1 MLKRYRAAA
10 PSDSPLVADYLR
22 ACGRRVWRGRALG
35 TLGLVL
41 LGGIVLLWNRIDRQ
55 TGYPPSLIAKG
66 LPVQLGLGRLPGPLR
81 LLHEPDLVAIP
92 GGRFQMGAGV
102 GDGFDYERPVH
113 ERTIAPF
120 ELGRTEVT
128 FDDYDLF
135 AAATGRP
142 RPADQGWGRGRL
154 PVTNV
159 SWEEASAY
167 AAWLTA
173 MTGRPWR
180 LPSEAE
186 WEYAARAGTTTARW
200 YEETEGADAVPCRF
214 LNGQDQSLDH
224 SSYLAEGTKKALAS
238 QDGWKPFDCDDHFVN
253 TAPVGS
259 LLPNPWGLQDMLGNV
274 WEWVADC
281 QYGYADAPADG
292 TAVTEESTV
301 SRKNCATRVLRGG
314 SWIYPGRYLRAAVR
328 SRTAPDDRDDYFGL
342 RLARSL

>member
-1 MLKRYRAAA
+1 VLKRYRAAA